1 MACNVKTWF
10 ALVATLSLLVNLMP
24 LVFGEPQVS
33 CFFIFGDSLVDN
45 GNNNDLDTTAKA
57 NYAPYGVDFPD
68 GPTGRFS
75 NGRNMADIIVHVG
88 APWINSQFLI
98 SGPRLSLSHTH
109 TTPSPIGDNGD
120 ACHDDGGDAS
130 HSQPYNDDGSSLSR
144 VDLSPCGDRYLY
156 FLPPDLYLC
165 DKNCETLA
173 ELLGFDKYIPPFAT
187 ASDQEI
193 LMGVNYGSGGA
204 GIRDETGSQL
214 GARISLNHQLLNHQ
228 ITMSRLALL
237 LGSEAAAADYLSQCL
252 YYVGMGSNDYINNY
266 LVPQYYPTSRMY
278 TPKRYAT
285 VLIKQYSQQ
294 IKTLYKYGARNVA
307 LPGLGLI
314 GCTPAEMATYGTNGS
329 ACVDVINKDV
339 AYFNDELSLL
349 VDELNNNLP
358 DAKFAYVNITEISIG
373 DPSAVG
379 ITVTNAA
386 CCVPSSTMGKGQCVP
401 NLVPCSNPG
410 NYSFWDAFHPTDTAN
425 VFMAAGAYS
434 AMTPLLSVLKL
445 GSDEGTAML

>member
-10 ALVATLSLLVNLMP
+10 ALVATLSLLANLMP

-75 NGRNMADIIVHVG
+75 NGRNMADII
-88 APWINSQFLI
+88 A
-98 SGPRLSLSHTH
+98 
-109 TTPSPIGDNGD
+109 D
-120 ACHDDGGDAS
+120 
-130 HSQPYNDDGSSLSR
+130 
-144 VDLSPCGDRYLY
+144 
-156 FLPPDLYLC
+156 
-165 DKNCETLA
+165 
-173 ELLGFDKYIPPFAT
+173 LLGFDKYIPPFAT

-228 ITMSRLALL
+228 TTMSRLALL
-237 LGSEAAAADYLSQCL
+237 LGSKEAAADYLSQCL

-278 TPKRYAT
+278 TPKQYAT

-329 ACVDVINKDV
+329 ACVDVVNKDV
-339 AYFNDELSLL
+339 AHFNDELSLL
-349 VDELNNNLP
+349 VDELNNNLT

-445 GSDEGTAML
+445 GSDEGTAIL